1 MDTNKKIR
9 VLVCEDNSLMLH
21 GLRFILQRF
30 EDLELVGYVRTGTLA
45 VERAQELE
53 PDVILMDLGLPELD
67 GIAATK
73 IIKAKSEAI
82 KVLVV
87 SAEQDPETLKRA
99 TEAGAD
105 GFLPKPVMDPDAL
118 YYEILKT
125 LDSNELKAR

>member
-1 MDTNKKIR
+1 
-9 VLVCEDNSLMLH
+9 MLH